1 MIIAK
6 LRESHIGALLTSTYL
21 LYSLVF
27 WAYPFIWLI
36 ILSFSDWRFIG
47 APSFTGIDNF
57 FIVFQNR
64 EFWNS
69 MWNVVRFFGFYLP
82 IVFISSLAFAFG
94 LKRIRFG
101 KTFVALSF
109 LLANV
114 SSGVA
119 YSLVFSKIFSTAGP
133 VNLFLSNTFG
143 ITIPWF
149 SSPNFAMLSISLV
162 VTWKFVGYYGL
173 ILYSGL
179 VAIPAEVQEAATL
192 DKVGPI
198 TRLFRITLPM
208 INAQLVLVFV
218 LAVTIA
224 FGVFTEAY
232 LITGGGP
239 LESTNMPMVV
249 MYETALNRLQ
259 PTRAALM
266 SIIVAIASYAI
277 IKLFRKLFE
286 KDVELS

>member
-1 MIIAK
+1 MGFAK
-6 LRESHIGALLTSTYL
+6 LRESQIGALLTSTYL
-21 LYSLVF
+21 IYTLIF
-27 WAYPFIWLI
+27 WVYPFAWLV
-36 ILSFSDWRFIG
+36 ILSFAEWRFIG
-47 APSFTGIDNF
+47 TPKFAGLDNF
-57 FIVFQNR
+57 YIILKNG

-69 MWNVVRFFGFYLP
+69 MWNVVRFLGFYLP
-82 IVFISSLAFAFG
+82 IVFVSSLAFAFG
-94 LKRIRFG
+94 LKRVRVG
-101 KTFVALSF
+101 KAFIALSF

-119 YSLVFSKIFSTAGP
+119 YSLVFSKVFSLTGP
-133 VNLFLSNTFG
+133 VNTFLNNTFG

-149 SSPNFAMLSISLV
+149 SNPNFAMLSISLV

-179 VAIPAEVQEAATL
+179 VNIPTEIHEAATL
-192 DKVGPI
+192 DKTGPL
-198 TRLFRITLPM
+198 TRLFCVTLPM

-218 LAVTIA
+218 LALTIA
-224 FGVFTEAY
+224 FGIFTEPY

-249 MYETALNRLQ
+249 MYETAFNRLQ
-259 PTRAALM
+259 PAWAALM
-266 SIIVAIASYAI
+266 TIIVAVAAYLV
-277 IKLFRKLFE
+277 IKVFRMLFE